1 MTAVVIF
8 LMMMVAVLF
17 LMMTEM
23 RLRRVMSFFIMILMM
38 ISIVV
43 SVIPMI
49 LVPFIPLKSLMS
61 PFPLSQMVRKRGS
74 GLLLEIV
81 TMLVMV
87 SWSLV
92 AVSVDFMVSRGVV
105 SPMIVVLSMMI
116 HLVPLVSSFLGIV
129 MIS

>member
-1 MTAVVIF
+1 
-8 LMMMVAVLF
+8 
-17 LMMTEM
+17 
-23 RLRRVMSFFIMILMM
+23 
-38 ISIVV
+38 
-43 SVIPMI
+43 
-49 LVPFIPLKSLMS
+49 
-61 PFPLSQMVRKRGS
+61 MVRKRGS

-116 HLVPLVSSFLGIV
+116 HLVPLVSFFLRIV